1 MIRSN
6 PGLILLKDGV
16 VVNKWAN
23 DDIPN
28 EYQLV
33 APLEDLPLAQV
44 QVDGF
49 VYKMLKCFMW
59 LLAPLLFILM
69 LDRISN
75 HRLLNRN
82 KELNT
87 INPLINKEEK

>member
-1 MIRSN
+1 MIQDMQVRN
-6 PGLILLKDGV
+6 YPKNLLT
-16 VVNKWAN
+16 
-23 DDIPN
+23 
-28 EYQLV
+28 
-33 APLEDLPLAQV
+33 LEDLPLAQV

>member
-1 MIRSN
+1 MTASDKEETIKWLDRTGGEYSFCNVDEITLKTMIRSN
-6 PGLILLKDGV
+6 PGLMLLKDGV

-44 QVDGF
+44 QVDGLR
-49 VYKMLKCFMW
+49 VLWMNLKQ
-59 LLAPLLFILM
+59 
-69 LDRISN
+69 
-75 HRLLNRN
+75 RN
-82 KELNT
+82 
-87 INPLINKEEK
+87 